1 MNDKQSRISVK
12 HRELDIR
19 RFTLALLDLVAAIDD
34 ESGETFT
41 LGKQIREEIDQRL
54 SSEEETS

>member
-19 RFTLALLDLVAAIDD
+19 WLALALLDLVAAIDD

-41 LGKQIREEIDQRL
+41 LGKKIREELDQRL